1 MSSYEQMI
9 EAVSFSYNS
18 MTWIT
23 WLVIIFGMLKII
35 QAFNKAYEDNDTYQQ
50 MQINKDKTGI
60 TQFYYGVIISVLC
73 VFVFFLPYLYKGN
86 L

>member
-1 MSSYEQMI
+1 MSSYEQMM

-23 WLVIIFGMLKII
+23 WLVLVFGMLKSI
-35 QAFNKAYEDNDTYQQ
+35 QAFNKAYEDNETYQQ
-50 MQINKDKTGI
+50 MKYNQDKTGI
-60 TQFYYGVIISVLC
+60 TQLYYGIIISMLC
-73 VFVFFLPYLYKGN
+73 VFVFFLPYIYKGS